1 MFVSREVDYG
11 YGVVICLGSNA
22 GRYIKRREIYEKEN
36 IPYRYL
42 KKILDKL
49 VEGRI
54 IQTKT
59 GKNGGYKL
67 NVSLKKITLLT
78 ILNIIDTEKIKLKE
92 CVSKREICGFR
103 NGNCVVHE
111 EFKQIEAELKER
123 LNRVVFSNLIGKE

>member
-1 MFVSREVDYG
+1 MFISKEVDYG
-11 YGVVICLGSNA
+11 YRVVIYLDSNA
-22 GRYIKRREIYEKEN
+22 NRYIKRKEIYEKEN

-49 VEGRI
+49 VEGKI

-67 NVSLKKITLLT
+67 NISLKKITLLT

-103 NGNCVVHE
+103 NGSCVIHE
-111 EFKQIEAELKER
+111 EFKQIEVELKDR
-123 LNRVVFSNLIGKE
+123 LNKVVFSNLIGKE